1 MTYQEIFD
9 WIDEEYG
16 YYEPDDLGELY
27 ETISEEWTG
36 RNNFSDIISFDE
48 FINHY
53 EAWFLMEYV
62 TKYKIITVTS
72 LVTII
77 GLAIDKLLGC
87 GA

>member
-1 MTYQEIFD
+1 LTYQEIFD

-53 EAWFLMEYV
+53 EA
-62 TKYKIITVTS
+62 
-72 LVTII
+72 
-77 GLAIDKLLGC
+77 
-87 GA
+87 